1 MDDLKISFR
10 FGNVGFDAIS
20 YPNEENQEKIKRFFL
35 LWEKKVRY
43 HSAIHFL
50 NKELNLDSS
59 KIVDVS
65 VETMKESPTTSG

>member
-20 YPNEENQEKIKRFFL
+20 DLNEANQENIKQFFL
-35 LWEKKVRY
+35 FWEKKVRCC
-43 HSAIHFL
+43 SAIHFL

-59 KIVDVS
+59 KVVDIS
-65 VETMKESPTTSG
+65 VETMKESPTVTG